1 MWESIK
7 NKFRR
12 NKHIEEEQKIE
23 TENLQNEEVTNSEAE
38 APLQSG
44 EINANSDAESLKD
57 DEAAHSETESLQS
70 GEVTQDKDKSQD
82 VAVEAS
88 SEGSSSDDEAVHSE
102 AESLKNEND
111 IHSETENLSHDEVA
125 KASNESNSFADE
137 TISNETSSEDSISD
151 NENISNEAADNS
163 QNVDDGEI
171 KTAEES
177 EQISEVIS
185 EEEDKAEESAK
196 KPKKKGFFGKLIDG
210 LTKTR
215 DSFVSGLENVFSGFS
230 EIDDDF
236 YEELEEVL
244 IMADIGVAT
253 TEKIIENLQAKVKE
267 NKIKEVAVC
276 RQLLIDSIK
285 EQMRVHDDAYDFENK
300 KSVVMLIGVNG
311 VGKTTSVGK
320 LASQFKADGKKV
332 ILAAADTFRA
342 AAIEQL
348 TEWSN
353 RAGVELIA
361 GQEGGDPAA
370 VVFDAVNAAKARN
383 ADILICDTAGRLHN
397 KKNLMEELKKIN
409 RIVEREYPDAY
420 RETFVVLDGTTG
432 QNALAQAKQFS
443 QVADITGII
452 LTKLDG
458 TAKGG
463 IAIAIQ
469 SEMNIPVKYIG
480 IGEHIEDLQKF
491 DADAFV
497 DALFETKA
505 E

>member
-1 MWESIK
+1 M
-7 NKFRR
+7 
-12 NKHIEEEQKIE
+12 
-23 TENLQNEEVTNSEAE
+23 
-38 APLQSG
+38 
-44 EINANSDAESLKD
+44 
-57 DEAAHSETESLQS
+57 
-70 GEVTQDKDKSQD
+70 
-82 VAVEAS
+82 
-88 SEGSSSDDEAVHSE
+88 
-102 AESLKNEND
+102 
-111 IHSETENLSHDEVA
+111 SHDEVA
-125 KASNESNSFADE
+125 KASNESNGL
-137 TISNETSSEDSISD
+137 D
-151 NENISNEAADNS
+151 NENVSNEAADNS

-171 KTAEES
+171 KT
-177 EQISEVIS
+177 
-185 EEEDKAEESAK
+185 AEESAK

-253 TEKIIENLQAKVKE
+253 TEKIIENLQARVKE

>member
-38 APLQSG
+38 AFLQSG
-44 EINANSDAESLKD
+44 ETNANSDMESSLQSEKNI
-57 DEAAHSETESLQS
+57 HSETESLQS

-88 SEGSSSDDEAVHSE
+88 SEGGSSDDEAVHLE
-102 AESLKNEND
+102 TEFLKIEND
-111 IHSETENLSHDEVA
+111 IHPETNNLSHDEVV
-125 KASNESNSFADE
+125 KASNEN
-137 TISNETSSEDSISD
+137 NGSD
-151 NENISNEAADNS
+151 NEAISSENNIPDNENVSNEVADNS

-171 KTAEES
+171 KT
-177 EQISEVIS
+177 
-185 EEEDKAEESAK
+185 AEESAK

>member
-12 NKHIEEEQKIE
+12 NKHIEE
-23 TENLQNEEVTNSEAE
+23 VTNSEAE
-38 APLQSG
+38 
-44 EINANSDAESLKD
+44 
-57 DEAAHSETESLQS
+57 SLQS
-70 GEVTQDKDKSQD
+70 DGAAQDDDKTYGTVTNTADESN
-82 VAVEAS
+82 S
-88 SEGSSSDDEAVHSE
+88 SADENVSNKAAENLNNDGIVHSE

-151 NENISNEAADNS
+151 NENISNEAAKDLHDTDVS
-163 QNVDDGEI
+163 EAG
-171 KTAEES
+171 TEES

-253 TEKIIENLQAKVKE
+253 TEKIIENLQVKVKE

>member
-38 APLQSG
+38 ASLQSG
-44 EINANSDAESLKD
+44 EINTNSDAESLKD

-88 SEGSSSDDEAVHSE
+88 SEGSSSDDEAVHLE
-102 AESLKNEND
+102 TESLKIEND
-111 IHSETENLSHDEVA
+111 IHPETENLSHDEVA
-125 KASNESNSFADE
+125 KASNEN
-137 TISNETSSEDSISD
+137 NGSD
-151 NENISNEAADNS
+151 NEAISSENNIPDNENVSNEAADNS

-171 KTAEES
+171 KT
-177 EQISEVIS
+177 
-185 EEEDKAEESAK
+185 AEESAK

>member
-12 NKHIEEEQKIE
+12 NKHIEE
-23 TENLQNEEVTNSEAE
+23 VTNSEAE
-38 APLQSG
+38 SLQS
-44 EINANSDAESLKD
+44 
-57 DEAAHSETESLQS
+57 DEAAQDDDKTYGTVTNTADESN
-70 GEVTQDKDKSQD
+70 
-82 VAVEAS
+82 S
-88 SEGSSSDDEAVHSE
+88 SADENVSNKAAENLNNDGIVNSE

-111 IHSETENLSHDEVA
+111 IHSETENLSHDEVT

-137 TISNETSSEDSISD
+137 TILNETSSEDSISD
-151 NENISNEAADNS
+151 NENISNEAAKDLHDTDVS
-163 QNVDDGEI
+163 EAG
-171 KTAEES
+171 TEES

-370 VVFDAVNAAKARN
+370 VVFDAVNAAQARN

>member
-7 NKFRR
+7 NKFKRK
-12 NKHIEEEQKIE
+12 KHVEEVEDAVVNEEEQAEEK
-23 TENLQNEEVTNSEAE
+23 TEVLAGDENTTDKSYEPDMAV
-38 APLQSG
+38 
-44 EINANSDAESLKD
+44 ESTESKD
-57 DEAAHSETESLQS
+57 TDDSETEEKNLQEIKPDDIS
-70 GEVTQDKDKSQD
+70 DDAKEKEETVSENLKNDEEVIYETSEKEK
-82 VAVEAS
+82 ETAS
-88 SEGSSSDDEAVHSE
+88 EILESEGAAPEIPE
-102 AESLKNEND
+102 EN
-111 IHSETENLSHDEVA
+111 TE
-125 KASNESNSFADE
+125 
-137 TISNETSSEDSISD
+137 
-151 NENISNEAADNS
+151 ENKPEKS
-163 QNVDDGEI
+163 
-171 KTAEES
+171 
-177 EQISEVIS
+177 
-185 EEEDKAEESAK
+185 K
-196 KPKKKGFFGKLIDG
+196 KRGFFGKLIDG

-230 EIDDDF
+230 EIDEDF

-253 TEKIIENLQAKVKE
+253 TEKIIENLQEKVKE

-276 RQLLIDSIK
+276 RQLLVDSIK

-320 LASQFKADGKKV
+320 LASQFKSDGKKV

-370 VVFDAVNAAKARN
+370 VVYDAVNAAKARN
-383 ADILICDTAGRLHN
+383 ADILVCDTAGRLHN

-409 RIVEREYPDAY
+409 RIVEREYPDAC

-432 QNALAQAKQFS
+432 QNALAQARQFS
-443 QVADITGII
+443 EVADITGII

-497 DALFETKA
+497 DALFETKG
-505 E
+505 

>member
-7 NKFRR
+7 NKFKRK
-12 NKHIEEEQKIE
+12 KHVEEVEEAVVNEEEQAEEK
-23 TENLQNEEVTNSEAE
+23 TEDESQMRDVRLEEHT
-38 APLQSG
+38 
-44 EINANSDAESLKD
+44 DESTESKD
-57 DEAAHSETESLQS
+57 TDDSETEEKNLQ
-70 GEVTQDKDKSQD
+70 EIKPDDI
-82 VAVEAS
+82 
-88 SEGSSSDDEAVHSE
+88 SDDAKEKEETVSE
-102 AESLKNEND
+102 NLKN
-111 IHSETENLSHDEVA
+111 DEEV
-125 KASNESNSFADE
+125 
-137 TISNETSSEDSISD
+137 IYETSEKEKETASEILES
-151 NENISNEAADNS
+151 EEAAPG
-163 QNVDDGEI
+163 VP
-171 KTAEES
+171 EENT
-177 EQISEVIS
+177 
-185 EEEDKAEESAK
+185 EENKPEKSK
-196 KPKKKGFFGKLIDG
+196 KRGFFGKLIDG

-253 TEKIIENLQAKVKE
+253 TEKIIENLQEKVKE

-276 RQLLIDSIK
+276 RQLLVDSIK

-320 LASQFKADGKKV
+320 LASQFKSDGKKV

-361 GQEGGDPAA
+361 GQDGGDPAA
-370 VVFDAVNAAKARN
+370 VVYDAVNAAKARN
-383 ADILICDTAGRLHN
+383 ADILVCDTAGRLHN

-409 RIVEREYPDAY
+409 RIVEREYPDAC

-432 QNALAQAKQFS
+432 QNALAQARQFS
-443 QVADITGII
+443 EVADITGII

-497 DALFETKA
+497 DALFETKG
-505 E
+505 

>member
-7 NKFRR
+7 NKFKRK
-12 NKHIEEEQKIE
+12 KHVEEVEEAVVNEEEQAEEK
-23 TENLQNEEVTNSEAE
+23 TEALAGDENTTDKSYEPDMAV
-38 APLQSG
+38 
-44 EINANSDAESLKD
+44 ESTESKD
-57 DEAAHSETESLQS
+57 TDDSETEEKNLQEIKPDDIS
-70 GEVTQDKDKSQD
+70 DDAKEKEETVSENLKNDEEVIYETSEKEK
-82 VAVEAS
+82 ETAS
-88 SEGSSSDDEAVHSE
+88 EILVSEGAAPEILE
-102 AESLKNEND
+102 EN
-111 IHSETENLSHDEVA
+111 TE
-125 KASNESNSFADE
+125 
-137 TISNETSSEDSISD
+137 
-151 NENISNEAADNS
+151 ENKPEKS
-163 QNVDDGEI
+163 
-171 KTAEES
+171 
-177 EQISEVIS
+177 
-185 EEEDKAEESAK
+185 K
-196 KPKKKGFFGKLIDG
+196 KRGFFGKLIDG

-230 EIDDDF
+230 EIDEDF

-253 TEKIIENLQAKVKE
+253 TEKIIENLQEKVKE

-276 RQLLIDSIK
+276 RQLLVDSIK

-320 LASQFKADGKKV
+320 LASQFKSDGKKV

-370 VVFDAVNAAKARN
+370 VVYDAVNAAKARN
-383 ADILICDTAGRLHN
+383 ADILVCDTAGRLHN

-409 RIVEREYPDAY
+409 RIVEREYPDAC

-432 QNALAQAKQFS
+432 QNALAQARQFS
-443 QVADITGII
+443 EVADITGII

-480 IGEHIEDLQKF
+480 IGEHIEDVQKF

-497 DALFETKA
+497 DALFETKG
-505 E
+505 

>member
-1 MWESIK
+1 MWKSIK

-38 APLQSG
+38 AF
-44 EINANSDAESLKD
+44 
-57 DEAAHSETESLQS
+57 LQS

-88 SEGSSSDDEAVHSE
+88 SEGSSSDDEAVHLE
-102 AESLKNEND
+102 TESLKIEND
-111 IHSETENLSHDEVA
+111 IHPETKNLSHDEAA
-125 KASNESNSFADE
+125 KASNEN
-137 TISNETSSEDSISD
+137 NGSD
-151 NENISNEAADNS
+151 NEAISSENNIPDNENVSNEAADNS

-171 KTAEES
+171 KTAQES
-177 EQISEVIS
+177 EQVSEVIS
-185 EEEDKAEESAK
+185 EEVDKAEESAK

>member
-38 APLQSG
+38 ASLQSG
-44 EINANSDAESLKD
+44 ETNANSDMESSLQSEKNI
-57 DEAAHSETESLQS
+57 HSETESLQS

-88 SEGSSSDDEAVHSE
+88 SEGSSSDDEAVHLE
-102 AESLKNEND
+102 TDSLKIEND
-111 IHSETENLSHDEVA
+111 IHPETKNLSPDEVA
-125 KASNESNSFADE
+125 IASNVN
-137 TISNETSSEDSISD
+137 NGSD
-151 NENISNEAADNS
+151 NEAISSENNIPDNENVSNEAADNS

-171 KTAEES
+171 KT
-177 EQISEVIS
+177 
-185 EEEDKAEESAK
+185 AEESAK

>member
-38 APLQSG
+38 ASLQSG
-44 EINANSDAESLKD
+44 ETNANSDMESSLQSEKNI
-57 DEAAHSETESLQS
+57 HSETESLQS

-88 SEGSSSDDEAVHSE
+88 SEGSSSDDEAVHLE
-102 AESLKNEND
+102 TESLKIEND
-111 IHSETENLSHDEVA
+111 IHPEIKNLSHDEAA
-125 KASNESNSFADE
+125 KASNEN
-137 TISNETSSEDSISD
+137 NGSD
-151 NENISNEAADNS
+151 NEAISSENNIPDNENVSNEAADNS

>member
-7 NKFRR
+7 NKFKRKKHVEEVEDAVV
-12 NKHIEEEQKIE
+12 NKEEQAEEK
-23 TENLQNEEVTNSEAE
+23 TEALAGDENTTDKSYEPDMAV
-38 APLQSG
+38 
-44 EINANSDAESLKD
+44 ESTESKD
-57 DEAAHSETESLQS
+57 TDDSETEEKNLQEIKPDDIS
-70 GEVTQDKDKSQD
+70 DDAKEKEETVSENLKNDEEVIYETSEKEK
-82 VAVEAS
+82 ETAS
-88 SEGSSSDDEAVHSE
+88 EILVSEGAAPEIPE
-102 AESLKNEND
+102 EN
-111 IHSETENLSHDEVA
+111 TE
-125 KASNESNSFADE
+125 
-137 TISNETSSEDSISD
+137 
-151 NENISNEAADNS
+151 ENKPEKS
-163 QNVDDGEI
+163 
-171 KTAEES
+171 
-177 EQISEVIS
+177 
-185 EEEDKAEESAK
+185 K
-196 KPKKKGFFGKLIDG
+196 KRGFFGKLIDG

-230 EIDDDF
+230 EIDEDF

-253 TEKIIENLQAKVKE
+253 TEKIIENLQEKVKE

-276 RQLLIDSIK
+276 RQLLVDSIK

-320 LASQFKADGKKV
+320 LASQFKSDGKKV

-370 VVFDAVNAAKARN
+370 VVYDAVNAAKARN
-383 ADILICDTAGRLHN
+383 ADILVCDTAGRLHN

-409 RIVEREYPDAY
+409 RIVEREYPDAC

-432 QNALAQAKQFS
+432 QNALAQARQFS
-443 QVADITGII
+443 EVADITGII

-497 DALFETKA
+497 DALFETKG
-505 E
+505 

>member
-12 NKHIEEEQKIE
+12 NKHIEE
-23 TENLQNEEVTNSEAE
+23 VTNSEAE
-38 APLQSG
+38 
-44 EINANSDAESLKD
+44 
-57 DEAAHSETESLQS
+57 SLQS
-70 GEVTQDKDKSQD
+70 DGAAQDDDKTYGTVTNTADESN
-82 VAVEAS
+82 S
-88 SEGSSSDDEAVHSE
+88 SADENVSNKAAENLNNDGIVHSE

-151 NENISNEAADNS
+151 NENISNEAAKDLHDTDVS
-163 QNVDDGEI
+163 EAG
-171 KTAEES
+171 TEES

-253 TEKIIENLQAKVKE
+253 TEKIIENLQVKVKE

-505 E
+505 Q